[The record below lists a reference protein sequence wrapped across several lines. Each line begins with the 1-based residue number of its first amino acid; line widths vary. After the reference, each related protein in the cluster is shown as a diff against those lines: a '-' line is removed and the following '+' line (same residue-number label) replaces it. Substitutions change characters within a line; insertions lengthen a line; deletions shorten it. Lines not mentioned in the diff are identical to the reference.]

1 MGATYDYMLQSDMI
15 PSLCPSLVHLSIAC
29 VESLHV
35 LCICHTRSRTT
46 LCIHVPVTSLRIF
59 WLTPVVSLHCSSC
72 HPSTMCPSECI
83 HLSIHPS
90 PSLLVCAVVCPSLC
104 LPVWSERFSLA
115 QAQCLSHLSSARHS
129 CAPARASAGRHRA
142 DVALAG
148 VRFAVR
154 ERAEGPASFRKRLW
168 CCHQVL
174 GTGPGPD
181 PSPRGG
187 GRVWRAAAPHVAARA
202 RTGTLR
208 WSASAGKCR
217 PRCKLVTR
225 PPQNPWTGSHAEV

>member
-90 PSLLVCAVVCPSLC
+90 PSLLVCPASPSLC
-104 LPVWSERFSLA
+104 QSVPLSASL
-115 QAQCLSHLSSARHS
+115 
-129 CAPARASAGRHRA
+129 
-142 DVALAG
+142 
-148 VRFAVR
+148 
-154 ERAEGPASFRKRLW
+154 ERALLIGPSAVSEPPLQRSAL
-168 CCHQVL
+168 L
-174 GTGPGPD
+174 
-181 PSPRGG
+181 
-187 GRVWRAAAPHVAARA
+187 RA
-202 RTGTLR
+202 RPSL
-208 WSASAGKCR
+208 CR
-217 PRCKLVTR
+217 QT
-225 PPQNPWTGSHAEV
+225 QS